1 MRAHRR
7 LAMSLLLVAAGAVAA
22 AGCGGGKT
30 RTVTS
35 TRTQTVVQTV
45 TAPPATAPPATTPT
59 ATTAPT
65 APSGPQGCGRIDIT
79 YPNGEGG
86 STALGIVAT
95 GLGCAEARAVTRACQ
110 RGNVTPGWSARLLRG
125 SSVQMA
131 SGSRRITFRLAG
143 GGGCTS

>member
-1 MRAHRR
+1 MRAVPPLTPRPAA
-7 LAMSLLLVAAGAVAA
+7 LALLPIAVVVA

-30 RTVTS
+30 KTVTS
-35 TRTQTVVQTV
+35 TSTQTVVET
-45 TAPPATAPPATTPT
+45 ATAPPAATTPSA
-59 ATTAPT
+59 ATPPT
-65 APSGPQGCGRIDIT
+65 APAGPRPCGRIDIT